1 MLRVL
6 LQLVRPSIRTRNP
19 VPKLS
24 FFSGLFQISIL
35 NLKNT
40 DLIAQKEVRKTSSK
54 TTDAFL
60 STNLLAQILFSKNTP
75 QLTPTGASRR
85 PSKKSICQGP
95 RLGPRNACGI
105 SPADNSVYCITR
117 DGNIDPDFFVRISCD
132 LSNWEQGDPPV
143 DGFLCW
149 FGPVNSA
156 LGRGG
161 GGRSGRSGRRC
172 EDFRYR
178 F

>member
-1 MLRVL
+1 M
-6 LQLVRPSIRTRNP
+6 QLVRPFIRNP

-24 FFSGLFQISIL
+24 FFSGLIQISIL

-54 TTDAFL
+54 TTDALL

-85 PSKKSICQGP
+85 PWSKQSICQGSGINTSLT

-117 DGNIDPDFFVRISCD
+117 NNAAVDPDQFVRISCD

-156 LGRGG
+156 LPGKGG
-161 GGRSGRSGRRC
+161 WQKWQKV
-172 EDFRYR
+172 
-178 F
+178 